1 MTKRTLQVFAATL
14 SLLFVQ
20 AASASVIDLGA
31 AAGYSV
37 LTFNGNNT
45 SDSAIQGGP
54 IGVVQGNWT
63 QSGGQQTNN
72 QQPTTVFLSPG
83 FKNNGPSVET
93 TVFDAARLNSAWSAA
108 TSASASFA
116 ALTPTANL
124 GSITTTTNITET
136 TVGNYV
142 FTISDIKLN
151 HPASLIISAP
161 AGSTVVLNI
170 SGSVTIN
177 GAAGSGLLIAGGLT
191 SNDVV
196 YNFTGGGDLTTS
208 GGGNGSLIQ
217 GIVLDTGG
225 SVNLHPGEV
234 DGEVIAKT
242 FTSSSG
248 ALVNAPPPM
257 TAVPETSSFLPL
269 IGVLGLAMVAPR
281 LRRRK
286 VEAEEEAA
294 A

>member
-108 TSASASFA
+108 TSASASASEA
-116 ALTPTANL
+116 ASST
-124 GSITTTTNITET
+124 
-136 TVGNYV
+136 Y
-142 FTISDIKLN
+142 
-151 HPASLIISAP
+151 AP
-161 AGSTVVLNI
+161 P
-170 SGSVTIN
+170 
-177 GAAGSGLLIAGGLT
+177 LL
-191 SNDVV
+191 
-196 YNFTGGGDLTTS
+196 
-208 GGGNGSLIQ
+208 
-217 GIVLDTGG
+217 
-225 SVNLHPGEV
+225 SVNGPHSVSWPR
-234 DGEVIAKT
+234 ARN
-242 FTSSSG
+242 SSRY
-248 ALVNAPPPM
+248 V
-257 TAVPETSSFLPL
+257 
-269 IGVLGLAMVAPR
+269 
-281 LRRRK
+281 
-286 VEAEEEAA
+286 
-294 A
+294 